1 MAGNDTHPR
10 GFGFGDASVNVRAQ
24 QILAA
29 YGAAPQR
36 WPLEERGTVLDALI
50 QDPAAAETHRRE
62 AALDEVL
69 TEAPSYLPSAALIAR
84 IRANAVPAMRQGISS
99 GWRATLGLLFS
110 TPSVGFLR
118 PVSALACAI
127 LLGVVV
133 GTVWAPADDA
143 NAMAAEFVNLA
154 FGHDF
159 QAEPAFGSG
168 LE

>member
-1 MAGNDTHPR
+1 MAGNDSHPR
-10 GFGFGDASVNVRAQ
+10 GVGLGDATVNVRAQ

-50 QDPAAAETHRRE
+50 EDPTATDAHRRE
-62 AALDEVL
+62 AALDDVL
-69 TEAPSYLPSAALIAR
+69 AKAPRHLPSAALLAR
-84 IRANAVPAMRQGISS
+84 IRANAGPAMRS
-99 GWRATLGLLFS
+99 GWRATLAVLFS

-118 PVSALACAI
+118 PASALAGAI
-127 LLGVVV
+127 VLGVLV
-133 GTVWAPADDA
+133 GAVWAPADDA
-143 NAMAAEFVNLA
+143 NAMAAEFVKLA

-159 QAEPAFGSG
+159 QAEPTLGSG

>member
-1 MAGNDTHPR
+1 MAGTEPHPR
-10 GFGFGDASVNVRAQ
+10 GFRLGDATVNVRAQ

-50 QDPAAAETHRRE
+50 QDSTIADAHRRE

-69 TEAPSYLPSAALIAR
+69 AEAPRHVPSAALIAR
-84 IRANAVPAMRQGISS
+84 IRANAVPAMRQG
-99 GWRATLGLLFS
+99 WRATLSLLFS

-127 LLGVVV
+127 VLGVLV
-133 GTVWAPADDA
+133 GTLWAPTDDA

>member
-1 MAGNDTHPR
+1 MAGSDTHPR
-10 GFGFGDASVNVRAQ
+10 GFRLGDATVNVRAQ

-36 WPLEERGTVLDALI
+36 WPLEERGTVLDAMI
-50 QDPAAAETHRRE
+50 QDSSITEAHRRE

-69 TEAPSYLPSAALIAR
+69 ADAPRHVPSAALLAR
-84 IRANAVPAMRQGISS
+84 IRAGAVPAVRN
-99 GWRATLGLLFS
+99 GWRATLAVLFS
-110 TPSVGFLR
+110 TPSIGFLR
-118 PVSALACAI
+118 PVSALAGAI
-127 LLGVVV
+127 LLGVIV
-133 GTVWAPADDA
+133 GAVWAPADDA

-159 QAEPAFGSG
+159 QAEPAFGNG